1 MKAQVYR
8 HLNMQL
14 GEAMEESNAWMSTSL
29 EQEDFSEGVK
39 SFMERRPPSFK
50 RLHID

>member
-14 GEAMEESNAWMSTSL
+14 GESVAESNAWMSESL
-29 EQEDFSEGVK
+29 RREDFSEGVR
-39 SFMERRPPSFK
+39 SFLERRPPNFK
-50 RLHID
+50 RIVVE